1 MSTVNQNKDV
11 VVVFTGYR
19 DGTFELD
26 TPGNRTDNRTINQI
40 NFNNQH
46 VIQIKGSENNQQTKS
61 KDTSER
67 SNILLKALVVNTV
80 VMGSY
85 MAAGSSGVGALFA
98 TGAVIAARKPLW
110 SVVKFGSKLL
120 GKVTVGCVNA
130 ASYCAANGGAALY
143 CAANSGAALL
153 NNVSTVVGKAT
164 KVSAKLVEGTGKIL
178 EVSGAALK
186 RVAQEHSTTVGAA
199 TITASMLGAA
209 YFNGI
214 FE

>member
-98 TGAVIAARKPLW
+98 TGAVIAARKPLG
-110 SVVKFGSKLL
+110 SAAMFGLKLL

-130 ASYCAANGGAALY
+130 ASY

-186 RVAQEHSTTVGAA
+186 RVAKEHSTTVGAA

-214 FE
+214 LSNQ